1 MCAAEYINQAFNGQ
15 RGFQD
20 GDNCATCGD
29 EKAKKCC
36 TVNYCNQVCQKY
48 HRFVHK
54 KHCQKQKGRLQLSN
68 LKWSKKIKILFVLL
82 SKDCPCFILSRNLK
96 REPRL

>member
-20 GDNCATCGD
+20 GDNCLTCGD

-36 TVNYCNQVCQKY
+36 NIGQYCNQVCQKY

-54 KHCQKQKGRLQLSN
+54 AHCQKQKGIFQSSLYFLLYAMIHVKTSQNVN
-68 LKWSKKIKILFVLL
+68 LVL
-82 SKDCPCFILSRNLK
+82 D
-96 REPRL
+96 RE